1 MREALGSF
9 LSNVFGRAIAV
20 DTISRISV
28 GHSRAMY
35 RVGLSDGTRVIVRR
49 EQGGV
54 FGSSSTE
61 EYRIMAGLFAAG
73 YPVAEV
79 MAYEPTGNVLGE
91 PFFVMKEL
99 LAARPGVD
107 ERVVDEPAA
116 RDFVRTLARLHAIDP
131 ATLPFTVSPAT
142 AAEATPLQI
151 ERWLRIYRSATSVPI
166 PLLDDAAAWLHR
178 HAPPLERLATVHGDA
193 GPANF
198 VHAHGKVVAI
208 TDWEFTHAGDPAEDW
223 VFCIAMR
230 GATTMPRETWL
241 RIFAE
246 EAGVHLDADTIRYW
260 EAFNLFKGACAN
272 RTTLTIFETGANRNP
287 NMGIIGTT
295 LHQVFLRRLVD
306 HVSTSPHSGLGHAR
320 TN

>member
-1 MREALGSF
+1 MREELGSF
-9 LSNVFGRAIAV
+9 LSGVFGHDVAV
-20 DTISRISV
+20 DSISRISV

-54 FGSSSTE
+54 FGSSSIE
-61 EYRIMAGLFAAG
+61 EYRVMAGLFAAG

-79 MAYEPTGNVLGE
+79 IAYDQTGQVLGQ
-91 PFFVMKEL
+91 PFFVMEEL
-99 LAARPGVD
+99 STSGGSADERIVD
-107 ERVVDEPAA
+107 EATA
-116 RDFVRTLARLHAIDP
+116 RDFVRTMARLHHIDP
-131 ATLPFTVSPAT
+131 ATLPFATVPTDPS
-142 AAEATPLQI
+142 EATHVQI
-151 ERWLRIYRSATSVPI
+151 DRWHGIYRSATDVPI

-198 VHAHGKVVAI
+198 IHAGGKVVAI
-208 TDWEFTHAGDPAEDW
+208 TDWEFVHPGDPAEDW

-230 GATTMPRETWL
+230 GATTMSRARWL
-241 RIFAE
+241 EIFAE
-246 EAGVHLDADTIRYW
+246 EAGVHLDDETIRYW

-272 RTTLTIFETGANRNP
+272 RTTLTIFESGTNPNP
-287 NMGIIGTT
+287 NMAVIGTT

-306 HVSTSPHSGLGHAR
+306 LVA
-320 TN
+320 